1 MNTKVQ
7 DNQLLIISASERRF
21 ELQIALHESLGLP
34 VAVAATFQEA
44 IASIAISRYK
54 AVILDEGLADLDP
67 TNADR
72 FLAHCRDELP
82 IFVKLAITGVR
93 RCVQQVQLAIRRFS
107 REQHIVTVSAQHSI
121 GLQLRDGLTS
131 ILIHSQLAL
140 NSPGLPPDVI
150 EHLNSVLAACDSLQ
164 RVIGP
169 KVD

>member
-1 MNTKVQ
+1 MNTNDK
-7 DNQLLIISASERRF
+7 DQLLIISASERRF
-21 ELQIALHESLGLP
+21 ELQKALHESLGTP
-34 VAVAATFQEA
+34 VTIAATFQDATGA
-44 IASIAISRYK
+44 IALSRYR

-67 TNADR
+67 KNADR

-121 GLQLRDGLTS
+121 GMQLRDGLTS
-131 ILIHSQLAL
+131 IRIHSQLAL
-140 NSPGLPPDVI
+140 NAPELPANVI
-150 EHLNSVLAACDSLQ
+150 EHLNSVLEACDALQ
-164 RVIGP
+164 KVIGP